1 MKLSSNDFKHN
12 EMMDKKFSFRKGN
25 ISPHLKW
32 TEIPENTKSFAIS
45 CNDPDAPA
53 HNWIH
58 WMAFNIPAT
67 TTEIPQGG
75 SIPGIELENDS
86 GQVGYSG
93 PEPPSGTHRYF
104 FRVYALN
111 VERLEGITKKNF
123 MQKIKEHAIE
133 TAELMGRYKA

>member
-1 MKLSSNDFKHN
+1 MKLYSNDFKHN
-12 EMMDKKFSFRKGN
+12 GMLDKKFSFRKGN
-25 ISPHLKW
+25 ISPHLRW
-32 TEIPENTKSFAIS
+32 TDIPERTKSFALS

-58 WMAFNIPAT
+58 WMAFNIPST

-75 SIPGIELENDS
+75 SVPGIELKNDS

-111 VERLEGITKKNF
+111 VERLEGITKNNF
-123 MQKIKEHAIE
+123 MQMIKEHSIE